1 MHPFIHM
8 SFFRHSTMC
17 ARVHSIHC
25 ISFCLN
31 DLNWVCLRSGDTN
44 EKCQKMAKIH
54 IIYTYIIWY
63 VHSIM
68 HFPSVIN
75 SSLSFIYPCYVLTV
89 RFIVT
94 SKPIPIILGSFLRV
108 CVCVFDEFCVL
119 QKIDWLHYI
128 VFDIYFLRSNPFSV
142 FFSSFSFFLTIFF
155 QMFLVFVVSLWL
167 TLLFSNFPV
176 PFLIA
181 RLTSVFMLANWK
193 LYSLSLHLCCH

>member
-108 CVCVFDEFCVL
+108 CVCVCSMSFVCCKKSIDCTTLFLTSTSFDRILFL
-119 QKIDWLHYI
+119 SFSLHS
-128 VFDIYFLRSNPFSV
+128 L
-142 FFSSFSFFLTIFF
+142 FSS
-155 QMFLVFVVSLWL
+155 
-167 TLLFSNFPV
+167 
-176 PFLIA
+176 
-181 RLTSVFMLANWK
+181 
-193 LYSLSLHLCCH
+193 LSSSKCFWYL